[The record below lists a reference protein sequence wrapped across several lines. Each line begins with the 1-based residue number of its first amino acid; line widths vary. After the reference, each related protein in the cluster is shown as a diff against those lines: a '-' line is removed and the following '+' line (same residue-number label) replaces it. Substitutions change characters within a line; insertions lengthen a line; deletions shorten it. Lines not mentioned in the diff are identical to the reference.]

1 MKSNQVYAL
10 TASVQHGGVFHS
22 KLFVAALLIALL
34 FASLPAA
41 SAFAAPASDGGT
53 TEDIY
58 STENI
63 NEEEGW
69 QDKLNHLR
77 WAGYYYD
84 HVLFYP
90 ADFERPAD
98 LARVHELLEKYG
110 VALRAANTIVLN
122 HAGFDIEGN
131 VTNERLAAKSVRD
144 LAMYLQI
151 MRGLRE
157 KIGEIPHESRPLL
170 R

>member
-1 MKSNQVYAL
+1 MKTNVYAL
-10 TASVQHGGVFHS
+10 TASDQRGGLFYS
-22 KLFVAALLIALL
+22 RLFVVSLILALL
-34 FASLPAA
+34 FASLSAA
-41 SAFAAPASDGGT
+41 SALAAPSRDKGITQYGDL
-53 TEDIY
+53 ELGW
-58 STENI
+58 EN
-63 NEEEGW
+63 
-69 QDKLNHLR
+69 KLNNLK

-84 HVLFYP
+84 HVQFHP

-110 VALRAANTIVLN
+110 IALRAANTVLQN

-131 VTNERLAAKSVRD
+131 LTNEVQADKSIRE

-157 KIGEIPHESRPLL
+157 KIDEVPGGR
-170 R
+170 